1 MSLFNRGG
9 GRGGGV
15 NNPTNRPVCKFYL
28 EGRCRYGDACH
39 NYHPP
44 RDQQNSSQGRNQA
57 LPYNLNP
64 DHLKADFTYG
74 DERPTWPL
82 SAYAPGKDAPRQLLE
97 GALEQS
103 PEELRVLYYLAK
115 AAGSTQEYEQNEQS
129 AVAEANQR
137 AQQILSDLDGAIK
150 YVIEGKDIHPNRED
164 MVQKPSGSFNWL
176 QRPSFNQSANSA
188 SSGTSFGQSSSF
200 GSTSGSTFGKPA
212 ATSVSGSAF
221 GQPSTGSTPFGGQ
234 GGSTTGFGKP
244 SALGGA
250 STGFGQPSA
259 LGGGSTAFGKPSA
272 LGGASTF
279 GAQTTS
285 NSTPFGQ
292 AASNSGSSTF
302 GQPASNTGSSTFGQ
316 PASNKGGSTFG
327 QPSASSG
334 GTAFGQPSAP
344 GSNSTFGKP
353 SPFGAAASSTTP
365 AFGQSGFG
373 TKPAASSPFGQAS
386 QPAQQQS
393 AFGQPSQASQKTSA
407 FGQPSQ
413 PGQQTSAFGQPSQ
426 PGQQQST
433 FGKPSPFGSS
443 GSSAPAAAG
452 QSTFGTPS
460 AFGAAANKSPF
471 GQQSQAAQQR
481 SPFGGG
487 GQSTSFNGSN
497 VNTSLKPFGSEPT
510 PSSPSTLANTATR
523 TPGQRLTNFKG
534 RPVTYEG
541 SLPFYNNPNTGKKE
555 RIWMPDGAPGP
566 NPDVET
572 APGTYEALGAVIKQ
586 VYDYMRENGTF
597 KDGIVPEVP
606 PKREWVDW
614 NL

>member
-44 RDQQNSSQGRNQA
+44 RDQQSSSHGRNQA

-64 DHLKADFTYG
+64 EHLKADFTYG

-129 AVAEANQR
+129 AVAEANQH

-164 MVQKPSGSFNWL
+164 MVQKPVGSFHWA
-176 QRPSFNQSANSA
+176 QKPSFDQSANSA
-188 SSGTSFGQSSSF
+188 SSGTSFGQSSTF
-200 GSTSGSTFGKPA
+200 GNISGSAFGKAPATSASGST
-212 ATSVSGSAF
+212 F

-234 GGSTTGFGKP
+234 GGSTPGFGKP
-244 SALGGA
+244 SALGAG

-272 LGGASTF
+272 LGGASPF
-279 GAQTTS
+279 GAQPAS
-285 NSTPFGQ
+285 HSSPFGQ
-292 AASNSGSSTF
+292 AASNTGSSAF
-302 GQPASNTGSSTFGQ
+302 GQPASNT
-316 PASNKGGSTFG
+316 GGSTFG
-327 QPSASSG
+327 QPSAPAG

-344 GSNSTFGKP
+344 GSSSTFGKP
-353 SPFGAAASSTTP
+353 SPFGKAASTTTP
-365 AFGQSGFG
+365 AFGQSGF
-373 TKPAASSPFGQAS
+373 TAKPAASSPFGQPS

-393 AFGQPSQASQKTSA
+393 AFGQPSQPGQQQSA

-413 PGQQTSAFGQPSQ
+413 PGQQPSAFGQPSQ

-433 FGKPSPFGSS
+433 FGKPSPFGNG
-443 GSSAPAAAG
+443 GSSAPAATS
-452 QSTFGTPS
+452 QSAIGTPS
-460 AFGAAANKSPF
+460 AFGAGANNPAF
-471 GQQSQAAQQR
+471 GQPSQAAQQR

-487 GQSTSFNGSN
+487 GQSTSFGGSN
-497 VNTSLKPFGSEPT
+497 INTSQKPFGSEPT
-510 PSSPSTLANTATR
+510 PSSPSSFAKTATR
-523 TPGQRLTNFKG
+523 TPGQRLTDFKG

-541 SLPFYNNPNTGKKE
+541 NLPFYNNPNTGKKE

-566 NPDVET
+566 NPDVEV
-572 APGTYEALGAVIKQ
+572 APETYEALGAVIKQ
-586 VYDYMRENGTF
+586 VYDYMRQNGTF
-597 KDGIVPEVP
+597 KDGVVPEVP